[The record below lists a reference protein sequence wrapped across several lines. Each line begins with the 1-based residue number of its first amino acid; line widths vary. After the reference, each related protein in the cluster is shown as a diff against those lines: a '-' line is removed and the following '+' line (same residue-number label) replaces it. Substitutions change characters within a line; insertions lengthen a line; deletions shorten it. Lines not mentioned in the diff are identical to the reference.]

1 LSFRSGGKKAPK
13 MTEYDDGSGMG
24 MIPLDQVDADAQMRD
39 AQSMVHI
46 PQQQHA
52 ANASKSAQQ
61 MQRTQT
67 NYGVQTQQTQQPTH
81 NYGAMQGIPHHGG
94 TFNTQS
100 YHHGGVGMD
109 YEAQSP
115 QLYDLSG
122 GGQTTQPAF
131 YAPED
136 HNSSQTYNMDDA
148 EMKPLF

>member
-1 LSFRSGGKKAPK
+1 
-13 MTEYDDGSGMG
+13 MTEYDDGSGTG
-24 MIPLDQVDADAQMRD
+24 MIPLDQVDSDAQMRD

-46 PQQQHA
+46 PQQKRA
-52 ANASKSAQQ
+52 TNASKPTQQ

-67 NYGVQTQQTQQPTH
+67 NYGAQQPQQTQE
-81 NYGAMQGIPHHGG
+81 YGGMQGIPQHGS
-94 TFNTQS
+94 TFSAQS
-100 YHHGGVGMD
+100 YHHGGVEMD

-122 GGQTTQPAF
+122 GGQATQQPAF

-136 HNSSQTYNMDDA
+136 QHSQSYNMDDA